1 MTTLTP
7 LFLSS
12 CWLHLQPI
20 SRSRLLLITSSEP
33 PVVHAL
39 VTCHLDYCRSLLPF
53 AHYPLCPSFT
63 PNYAAPRDLSCM
75 EAILSPVTWPC
86 TLCFILSLP
95 PLLHLAP
102 SALCSPPAAFSSLV
116 CSYLRAFVS
125 AAPSARTPLSSGITW
140 LTSLPGL
147 HTNIIRSVRSSPNTG
162 SRPPPALPTLLL
174 PCCIFIMFYV
184 SLFCCCCC

>member
-39 VTCHLDYCRSLLPF
+39 VTCHLDYCKSLLPF
-53 AHYPLCPSFT
+53 AHDPLCPSSA

-75 EAILSPVTWPC
+75 EAVLSPVTWPC
-86 TLCFILSLP
+86 TLLHPLS
-95 PLLHLAP
+95 P
-102 SALCSPPAAFSSLV
+102 SAPAPCSKRTLQ
-116 CSYLRAFVS
+116 
-125 AAPSARTPLSSGITW
+125 PSCCLQQ
-140 LTSLPGL
+140 PG
-147 HTNIIRSVRSSPNTG
+147 
-162 SRPPPALPTLLL
+162 LLL
-174 PCCIFIMFYV
+174 PQGLCICC
-184 SLFCCCCC
+184 SFCQNSSFLGYHMAHLSSRSPHKHHPLCEVFPKHWV